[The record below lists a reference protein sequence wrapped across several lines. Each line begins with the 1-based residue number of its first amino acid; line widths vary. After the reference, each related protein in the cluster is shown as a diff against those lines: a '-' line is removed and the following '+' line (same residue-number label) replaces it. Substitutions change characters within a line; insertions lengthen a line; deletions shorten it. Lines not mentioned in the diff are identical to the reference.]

1 MPQRNQVV
9 FAGTRYSLV
18 VPGTNIAEPGHTDFL
33 QVCQH
38 DAWTTFLGMAR
49 MLERN
54 AVLSIALET

>member
-49 MLERN
+49 MLE
-54 AVLSIALET
+54 